1 MEIELHWTQTRR
13 AQVNFKRRLGL
24 WKSEQATPRRE
35 LRPGFIV
42 GEKMVKKFTTMYYYG
57 KSAGRESRRDLKIAR
72 SFGKTASLRQTKKG
86 FVLRVGRR

>member
-1 MEIELHWTQTRR
+1 MESWAEKYRPQSLSDIIGNTKVINDL
-13 AQVNFKRRLGL
+13 
-24 WKSEQATPRRE
+24 KSWA
-35 LRPGFIV
+35 GSW

-57 KSAGRESRRDLKIAR
+57 KSADKESRRDLKIAR